1 MVDDQDTAGQDAQ
14 PEGPPE
20 EVMQV
25 VHELAEALTAL
36 GNYVAA
42 AAQIADGGK
51 AAGGDMRK
59 ALGSGLS
66 QHERASIALQRLQ
79 ELVTGPG
86 RT

>member
-20 EVMQV
+20 EVTQI

-42 AAQIADGGK
+42 ASQILKDGKG
-51 AAGGDMRK
+51 AGGDSRK
-59 ALGSGLS
+59 ALDGGL
-66 QHERASIALQRLQ
+66 
-79 ELVTGPG
+79 G
-86 RT
+86 R